1 MSEEQNK
8 FIWFCFSE
16 PQPNLSK
23 DSARWVKNRASR
35 EKNEVYF
42 NFSEAQPVLSKSK
55 TNLFD
60 FALPLKTLKSLK
72 PLNFYCPSAPL
83 KTSRN
88 AGRRS
93 CSIHSTITFVTTTK
107 DFFQNSHYHRLRNP
121 TIMVTLLWSLFGY
134 KCIDYSNKLTKK
146 MICLKTYFAVLHHFQ
161 VHTK

>member
-1 MSEEQNK
+1 M
-8 FIWFCFSE
+8 
-16 PQPNLSK
+16 
-23 DSARWVKNRASR
+23 KNRASR

-72 PLNFYCPSAPL
+72 PLKPLNFYRALKAPKFLLPHSAPL

-146 MICLKTYFAVLHHFQ
+146 MICLKTCFAVLHHFQ

>member
-1 MSEEQNK
+1 MIYCVILQSLHTWLPRVRGIVVN
-8 FIWFCFSE
+8 
-16 PQPNLSK
+16 
-23 DSARWVKNRASR
+23 SR
-35 EKNEVYF
+35 
-42 NFSEAQPVLSKSK
+42 Q

-72 PLNFYCPSAPL
+72 PLKPLNFYCPSALL

-146 MICLKTYFAVLHHFQ
+146 MICLKTCFAVLHHFQ

>member
-1 MSEEQNK
+1 M
-8 FIWFCFSE
+8 
-16 PQPNLSK
+16 
-23 DSARWVKNRASR
+23 KNRASR

-60 FALPLKTLKSLK
+60 FALPLKTLKSLEPLK
-72 PLNFYCPSAPL
+72 PLNFYCPSALL

-146 MICLKTYFAVLHHFQ
+146 MICLKTCFAVLHHFQ

>member
-1 MSEEQNK
+1 M
-8 FIWFCFSE
+8 
-16 PQPNLSK
+16 
-23 DSARWVKNRASR
+23 KNRASR

-55 TNLFD
+55 TNLSD

-72 PLNFYCPSAPL
+72 PLKPLNFYCPSALL

-146 MICLKTYFAVLHHFQ
+146 MICLKTCFAVLHHFQ

>member
-1 MSEEQNK
+1 M
-8 FIWFCFSE
+8 
-16 PQPNLSK
+16 
-23 DSARWVKNRASR
+23 KNRASR

-72 PLNFYCPSAPL
+72 PLKPLNFYCPLSSPL

-88 AGRRS
+88 ADRRS

-146 MICLKTYFAVLHHFQ
+146 MICLKTCFAVLHHFQ

>member
-1 MSEEQNK
+1 MSEKPCKPREKWSLLQFFRGAAGFIQEQNK
-8 FIWFCFSE
+8 FIWFCS
-16 PQPNLSK
+16 SAK
-23 DSARWVKNRASR
+23 DLK
-35 EKNEVYF
+35 
-42 NFSEAQPVLSKSK
+42 VLKAPK
-55 TNLFD
+55 FL
-60 FALPLKTLKSLK
+60 LPLK

-146 MICLKTYFAVLHHFQ
+146 MICLKTCFAVLHHFQ